1 MTPSTTTIIHPI
13 DGFIRFAF
21 LRTGLNPIIPWLPHA
36 AVGTEK
42 PFDRRQPEFRPPLA
56 EGFVQINLN
65 LNLSAPSLEC
75 QCGLSNLIEKT
86 IT

>member
-1 MTPSTTTIIHPI
+1 
-13 DGFIRFAF
+13 
-21 LRTGLNPIIPWLPHA
+21 
-36 AVGTEK
+36 VGTEK